1 MLLFVRNLRTG
12 FLVDGEPKRFL
23 AGNRIG
29 VVIRNRIGVVVRNR
43 AGVVAANRGFMS
55 VRSAWQA
62 MRLMAL
68 LNVVGMGSMI
78 CASNGIFSTPQR

>member
-12 FLVDGEPKRFL
+12 FLVNREPGRFL

-29 VVIRNRIGVVVRNR
+29 VVVR
-43 AGVVAANRGFMS
+43 NRGFMS

>member
-12 FLVDGEPKRFL
+12 FLVNEEPGRFL
-23 AGNRIG
+23 AG
-29 VVIRNRIGVVVRNR
+29 NRIGVVVRNR
-43 AGVVAANRGFMS
+43 AGVVAANRSFMS